1 MAAWQAEGRNA
12 TASGADS
19 GHGKGKTGRI
29 QSKKNLLRK
38 RIVDEDVCEEC
49 NQESESAGHIVLHCP
64 FAKRFWQAIG
74 FQVPADLDVHEL
86 HLIVRPTNIPKTEF
100 SSFVVLCCWQ
110 LWKRRNALVFRQEA
124 IPLSRILR
132 QCSEE
137 AKNWSYRHGSKEAG
151 VQAAWVLVF
160 STASM

>member
-1 MAAWQAEGRNA
+1 MSYIMRNKKIVTSNDFAWLMTQ
-12 TASGADS
+12 
-19 GHGKGKTGRI
+19 GRI
-29 QSKKNLLRK
+29 QSKRNLLRK

-110 LWKRRNALVFRQEA
+110 LWKRRNALVFRQYA
-124 IPLSRILR
+124 MPLSRILR
-132 QCSEE
+132 QCS
-137 AKNWSYRHGSKEAG
+137 
-151 VQAAWVLVF
+151 
-160 STASM
+160 

>member
-1 MAAWQAEGRNA
+1 MAAFVWNN
-12 TASGADS
+12 
-19 GHGKGKTGRI
+19 KTPPRVKFFAWLMTQGRI